1 MAVAGINRYR
11 VSGNA
16 QAAAGGIETSVNDNT
31 SCDAGFDSRRESAG
45 SARSLVASHRSEPG
59 EALTRMMSCNLG
71 VQFTVAQMQSGH
83 HEELQTGISS
93 GGSGDHAAEI
103 AALEVPRE
111 DEAGKHTRVNQ
122 LGHADDNLQPLT
134 QNAEQQF
141 GRDNVQKDVNA
152 DANADTNTDDK
163 HRCQH

>member
-1 MAVAGINRYR
+1 MAVQN
-11 VSGNA
+11 
-16 QAAAGGIETSVNDNT
+16 
-31 SCDAGFDSRRESAG
+31 
-45 SARSLVASHRSEPG
+45 
-59 EALTRMMSCNLG
+59 
-71 VQFTVAQMQSGH
+71 GH

-111 DEAGKHTRVNQ
+111 DEAGKHTRVDQ
-122 LGHADDNLQPLT
+122 LGHADDILRPLT